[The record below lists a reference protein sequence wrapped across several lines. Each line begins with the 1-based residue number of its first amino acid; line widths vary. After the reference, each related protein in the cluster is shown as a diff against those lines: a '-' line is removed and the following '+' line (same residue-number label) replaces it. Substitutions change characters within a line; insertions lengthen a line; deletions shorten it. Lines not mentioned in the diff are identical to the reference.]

1 MYGVDINFLN
11 DREERQIEVSQA
23 PRGPAAPQGSRT
35 PLFIGLGVMIAALA
49 SVGGFYGFLKYRQT
63 GLLEEQAELDSQLAV
78 LQQKLAEVEVI
89 KQQTDAVRS
98 ESQSLAGVFARIR
111 PWSAIVQDV
120 QNRIPTRTQLRR
132 VSQTAGASTSSAEG
146 GEPVLPPAGGL
157 SVEGTACSF
166 DDVND
171 FMLTLKNSPFL
182 VGDTVTIE
190 TSNLG
195 DEVLGTCPG
204 DAERDEPLKLVNYTI
219 SSNVESVP
227 VDQLDRLLAELESQQ
242 ASVGLA
248 SRLKALLETGALE

>member
-23 PRGPAAPQGSRT
+23 PRQVVARGSRT
-35 PLFIGLGVMIAALA
+35 PLYIGLGVLIAALA
-49 SVGGFYGFLKYRQT
+49 GVGGFYGFLKYRQ
-63 GLLEEQAELDSQLAV
+63 GELLERQAELDSQLQV
-78 LQQKLAEVEVI
+78 LQQKLAQVETI
-89 KQQTDAVRS
+89 KQQTDAVRA
-98 ESQSLAGVFARIR
+98 ESQALAGVFTRIR

-120 QNRIPTRTQLRR
+120 QNRIPTRTQLSN
-132 VSQTAGASTSSAEG
+132 VSQTTGESVAPPEG
-146 GEPVLPPAGGL
+146 GEPVAPPAGGI
-157 SVEGTACSF
+157 SVQGTACSF

-182 VGDTVTIE
+182 VGDTVKIE

-195 DEVLGTCPG
+195 NEVLGTCPG

-219 SSNVESVP
+219 NGNVESVP

>member
-1 MYGVDINFLN
+1 MYGVDINFLK

-23 PRGPAAPQGSRT
+23 PRGPAAPSGSRT

-49 SVGGFYGFLKYRQT
+49 GVGGFYGFLKYRQAD
-63 GLLEEQAELDSQLAV
+63 LLERQAELDSQLAV
-78 LQQKLAEVEVI
+78 LQQRLAQVETI
-89 KQQTDAVRS
+89 KQQTAAARA
-98 ESQSLAGVFARIR
+98 ESQALAGVFARIR

-120 QNRIPTRTQLRR
+120 QNRIPTRTQLRS
-132 VSQTAGASTSSAEG
+132 VNQTNGEAVAPPEG
-146 GEPVLPPAGGL
+146 GEPVTPPAGGIAIQ
-157 SVEGTACSF
+157 GTACSF

-182 VGDTVTIE
+182 VGDTVKIQ

-204 DAERDEPLKLVNYTI
+204 DAERDEPLKLVSYTI
-219 SSNVESVP
+219 NGNVESVP
-227 VDQLDRLLAELESQQ
+227 VDQLDRLLAELEGQQ

-248 SRLKALLETGALE
+248 SRLQALLETGALE